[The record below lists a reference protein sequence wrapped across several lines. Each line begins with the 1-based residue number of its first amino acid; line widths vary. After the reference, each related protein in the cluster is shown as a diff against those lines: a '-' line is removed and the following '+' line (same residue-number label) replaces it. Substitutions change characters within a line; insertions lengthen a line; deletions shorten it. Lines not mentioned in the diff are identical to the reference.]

1 MATLGNTTN
10 ALSGWTEPGTGYAF
24 ATSFTTPAGA
34 GIVIT
39 NVHAYMDLATG
50 TGTGYVCVWN
60 STGTLLCSA
69 SVGSMN
75 VKTGG
80 VGNALDWWTAA
91 VTPTYVAAST
101 AIWIG
106 GYTAG
111 SLLFNSESGGSSTS
125 RAWEVRS
132 APSRHLRLQVSVEL
146 VPTSTTKTLV
156 ATSTLV
162 LLPLPSGQPPLS
174 T

>member
-1 MATLGNTTN
+1 MSSQLGNTAN

-60 STGTLLCSA
+60 SSGTLLCSA

-91 VTPTYVAAST
+91 VTPTYVAGST

-111 SLLFNSESGGSSTS
+111 SLLFNSESGGSSDI
-125 RAWEVRS
+125 
-132 APSRHLRLQVSVEL
+132 
-146 VPTSTTKTLV
+146 KNMGGTLG
-156 ATSTLV
+156 AFT
-162 LLPLPSGQPPLS
+162 
-174 T
+174 